1 MRPIDADAITY
12 CAYDLD
18 DYHFFRAV
26 DEEAIAEMPTL
37 TLDDLRPKGRWVNKN
52 GRCGCSECRQ
62 GIRSTFEGLEMWL
75 DMSTLPFCPFC
86 GADMRRSANSA
97 NLEED
102 GTEPYGIEDIGV
114 GENPG
119 EPGVEGSLGGGE
131 DG

>member
-37 TLDDLRPKGRWVNKN
+37 TLDGLRPN
-52 GRCGCSECRQ
+52 GHWNVVEFDKDSRRITIECSEC
-62 GIRSTFEGLEMWL
+62 GMVEEMTV
-75 DMSTLPFCPFC
+75 MAYGFGHNFCHSC
-86 GADMRRSANSA
+86 GADMR
-97 NLEED
+97 
-102 GTEPYGIEDIGV
+102 
-114 GENPG
+114 
-119 EPGVEGSLGGGE
+119 GGGE